1 MQQQHP
7 VKVLFDAEPLIH
19 QTMTKLLKT
28 IMCAKAIS
36 HQSPSIHNV

>member
-7 VKVLFDAEPLIH
+7 VKTIFDEEPLIH

-28 IMCAKAIS
+28 IM
-36 HQSPSIHNV
+36 